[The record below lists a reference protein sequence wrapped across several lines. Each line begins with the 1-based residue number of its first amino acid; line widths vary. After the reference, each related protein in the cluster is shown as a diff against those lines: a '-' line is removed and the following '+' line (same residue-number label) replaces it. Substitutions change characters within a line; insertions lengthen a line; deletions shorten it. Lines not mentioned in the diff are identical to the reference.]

1 MSFNQQTHHDH
12 HDDIDD
18 EEDTE
23 ASRALILF
31 DTELMKHMQTTHRLP
46 GTYIGVRRIRPSSK
60 QVQRAHVGSKKHKL
74 QLPPPDPIAF
84 KVLDPQTGQE
94 RRMSAAEKK
103 VAKQEWMR
111 NRQWQIQ
118 QAKAQKQKDRDEKE
132 AEANHDMHQQ
142 NEAPEKQNDED
153 HDQEE
158 GLETASL
165 ETRVAQAPKNTQHNQ
180 EDPGKYYYFKI
191 NKTSLEQELADLR
204 GDRNGVPPILL
215 SPGQAHVAKSHNL
228 VPNATNT
235 PCQKIPLDDAFAKEW
250 AAALRDSMIPAIET
264 RKSEDMRGMV
274 YDIVPQVWARLR
286 PIFADSLPREE
297 GSSQPA
303 ESGPITL
310 PCTIRAPLSI
320 DKEWKILI
328 EALYQ
333 GTGIHIGCGAKFG
346 CDILLYDGPRSQR
359 HSFAGLRLVQ
369 SNWTGFPLS
378 RAYDLAGYV
387 RCLNTAGKL
396 ALLATVIQDD
406 EEGPRVSIIDLALE
420 KIDLKRKPKP
430 SKTLEQR
437 VETLAKTKL

>member
-1 MSFNQQTHHDH
+1 MSFDARYHEDE
-12 HDDIDD
+12 DDDND
-18 EEDTE
+18 AED
-23 ASRALILF
+23 SQALILF
-31 DTELMKHMQTTHRLP
+31 DAALMKRMQTTHRLP

-60 QVQRAHVGSKKHKL
+60 HVHRAHVKNKKQKL
-74 QLPPPDPIAF
+74 KVPPPTPIEF

-94 RRMSAAEKK
+94 RRMTAAEKK

-111 NRQWQIQ
+111 NRQLQKQ
-118 QAKAQKQKDRDEKE
+118 QAKAQKQKDMDEKDKE
-132 AEANHDMHQQ
+132 VDLGMQQQ
-142 NEAPEKQNDED
+142 NEAPEEQN
-153 HDQEE
+153 EE
-158 GLETASL
+158 EEEEEKEKLEPASL
-165 ETRVAQAPKNTQHNQ
+165 ETRVAQAPKNHQYNREDQ
-180 EDPGKYYYFKI
+180 EKYYYFKI

-228 VPNATNT
+228 VPDIATAPIRN
-235 PCQKIPLDDAFAKEW
+235 ILLDDAFAKEW
-250 AAALRDSMIPAIET
+250 ATALRASMMPAIQT

-274 YDIVPQVWARLR
+274 YDIAPQVWTRLR
-286 PIFADSLPREE
+286 PTFGDHEPREE
-297 GSSQPA
+297 SNSQPT
-303 ESGPITL
+303 ESGGPLTL
-310 PCTIRAPLSI
+310 QCTIRSPSSI
-320 DKEWKILI
+320 NKDWNILM

-346 CDILLYDGPRSQR
+346 CDILLYDGPRCQR

-369 SNWTGFPLS
+369 STGTGFPLP

-396 ALLATVIQDD
+396 ALLATVIQDN
-406 EEGPRVSIIDLALE
+406 EQGPSVSIIDLALE

-437 VETLAKTKL
+437 VETLAKTKS